1 MVKQKCRSETD
12 GERSPSLGVKVT
24 NFAIVTTL
32 FIPIILV
39 GTDMVTDVEVIWSM
53 ATPFFFT
60 LDPCLEEK
68 YKETFFQA
76 VVRVL
81 CILGSLIIF
90 VVALVTMFKKPG
102 PIPFLM
108 RSVRTS
114 ASMGSRNL
122 EENDHPV
129 PLGKIDNIDLIRQN
143 KLISSF
149 SIPQII

>member
-12 GERSPSLGVKVT
+12 AERSPSLGVKVT

-39 GTDMVTDVEVIWSM
+39 CTDMVTDVEVIWSM

-68 YKETFFQA
+68 YKEIFFQA

-90 VVALVTMFKKPG
+90 FVALVTMFKKPG

-114 ASMGSRNL
+114 ASMGSRSL

-129 PLGKIDNIDLIRQN
+129 PLGKIDNIDLIFHN
-143 KLISSF
+143 I
-149 SIPQII
+149 